1 MTFSFALHFCAHSK
15 SKIIEQVE
23 KFEGREEKWS
33 HACVTGILQ
42 WGGVGGGGGGELHL
56 EHEKFT

>member
-1 MTFSFALHFCAHSK
+1 MTFSFASHFCAHSK
-15 SKIIEQVE
+15 SMFVEQVD

-42 WGGVGGGGGGELHL
+42 
-56 EHEKFT
+56 EKKIITF